1 MLVLVLVIAVSG
13 IAINIIV
20 LGWRVVVAVV
30 LVVAMVTLLTLV
42 VIANQRHWLSSS
54 CWGVVVIGAVVLIL
68 PMVLVVIAIGSDQVL
83 FEASEW

>member
-1 MLVLVLVIAVSG
+1 MIQKILHNLSIDRAMVLR
-13 IAINIIV
+13 
-20 LGWRVVVAVV
+20 WRVVVAIV

-42 VIANQRHWLSSS
+42 VIANQRHWLSSL

-68 PMVLVVIAIGSDQVL
+68 PMVLVVITIGSDQVL